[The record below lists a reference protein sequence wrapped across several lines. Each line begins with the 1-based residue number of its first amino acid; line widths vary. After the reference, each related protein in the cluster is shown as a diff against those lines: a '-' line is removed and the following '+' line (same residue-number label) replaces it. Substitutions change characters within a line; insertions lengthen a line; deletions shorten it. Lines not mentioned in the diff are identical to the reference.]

1 MALPEHEKL
10 EIVRKA
16 FKAKLLSFNEWA
28 TFKAFLQNITKA
40 QIKTFILNTLQDAE
54 TAYDAQASA
63 HTTTADDIGE
73 LYAELDTDM

>member
-16 FKAKLLSFNEWA
+16 F
-28 TFKAFLQNITKA
+28 NITKA